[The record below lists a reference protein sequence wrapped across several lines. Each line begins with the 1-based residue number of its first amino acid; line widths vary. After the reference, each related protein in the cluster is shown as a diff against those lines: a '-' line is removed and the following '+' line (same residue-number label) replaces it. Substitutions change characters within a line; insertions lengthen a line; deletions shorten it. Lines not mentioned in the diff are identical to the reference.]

1 MTVGLAPAIA
11 NEVLDAIGNNGS
23 AGTLTGLTEMW
34 IQLHTGDPGAA
45 GTSNI
50 AGNATRKLVSFGAAS
65 GGVMSND
72 TAITWTSGEVDTSE
86 DYTHWSGWSASSSG
100 TFVGSGTVSAN
111 AVTSGDEFELPIGD
125 VDLTLSVAA

>member
-1 MTVGLAPAIA
+1 MAVGLAPTIA

-34 IQLHTGDPGAA
+34 IQLHTADPGSA
-45 GTSNI
+45 GTTAV

-86 DYTHWSGWSASSSG
+86 DYTHWSGWSASTSG
-100 TFVGSGTVSAN
+100 TFIGSGAVTAN
-111 AVTSGDEFELPIGD
+111 AVTTGDEFSIPIGD
-125 VDLTLSVAA
+125 LDLSFTVAA